1 MNPEFD
7 ERALLALFHD
17 PDSDR
22 EAFRAPFLAG
32 GYVCATDNHSLILIR
47 PEACRGT
54 YRPQNLDVLRFLKPG
69 KDAPATMT
77 LADLRQAIAKVPGR
91 QETRIVSPAVLCPE
105 CGGQG
110 QVEWTRQTGEARIYR
125 HYFECPACRGTGNSR
140 EAIKKPTGRRIPA
153 PFEIIG
159 IRRQVFNARMLLVL
173 CDAMELLGIDKAAY
187 TAGADRCSAI
197 FTLTDQ
203 VTIILAPC
211 VPAEKPAVS
220 LPEKP

>member
-22 EAFRAPFLAG
+22 QDIRAPFLAG

-54 YRPQNLDVLRFLKPG
+54 YPSQNLDVLRFLKPG
-69 KDAPATMT
+69 KATPVTLT

-91 QETRIVSPAVLCPE
+91 KETRIVSPAVLCPE

-125 HYFECPACRGTGNSR
+125 RYFECPACRGTGNSR
-140 EAIKKPTGRRIPA
+140 EAIEQPTGRRIPA

-159 IRRQVFNARMLLVL
+159 IRRQIFNARLLLVL
-173 CDAMELLGIDKAAY
+173 CDAMELLGLDKATY
-187 TAGADRCSAI
+187 TAGADRASAI
-197 FTLTDQ
+197 FALTDQ
-203 VTIILAPC
+203 VTVILVSC
-211 VPAEKPAVS
+211 ITTEKPAVS
-220 LPEKP
+220 LPGKP

>member
-1 MNPEFD
+1 MNPQFN
-7 ERALLALFHD
+7 ERALLALFHT

-22 EAFRAPFLAG
+22 QKIRAPFLAD

-54 YRPQNLDVLRFLKPG
+54 YPPQNLDVLRFLKPG
-69 KDAPATMT
+69 KDAPADIT

-91 QETRIVSPAVLCPE
+91 EETRIVSPAVLCPE
-105 CGGQG
+105 CRGEG
-110 QVEWTRQTGEARIYR
+110 QVEWTYQTGEARIYR
-125 HYFECPACRGTGNSR
+125 RYFECPACRGTGNSR
-140 EAIKKPTGRRIPA
+140 EAVERPTGRRIPA

-159 IRRQVFNARMLLVL
+159 IRRQVFNARLLLAL
-173 CDAMELLGIDKAAY
+173 CDAMTLLGLDKAAY
-187 TAGADRCSAI
+187 TASADRCSAI

-203 VTIILAPC
+203 VTVILAPC
-211 VPAEKPAVS
+211 IVNEKPAVS